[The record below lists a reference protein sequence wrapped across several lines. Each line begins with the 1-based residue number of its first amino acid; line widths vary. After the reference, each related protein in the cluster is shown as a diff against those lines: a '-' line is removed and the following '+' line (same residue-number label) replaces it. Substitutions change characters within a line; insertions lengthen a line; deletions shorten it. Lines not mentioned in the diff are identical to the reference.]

1 MDQSVD
7 KEIHEPS
14 RVSHPI
20 HYAGDGKVEC
30 MDALRSMMAPIK
42 DNLSGTV
49 AYWWGCAFKYLW
61 RWYLK
66 NGLEDLLKARQCLDY
81 LIEDYTSKADHESRG

>member
-1 MDQSVD
+1 MDDYTYGKGGSS
-7 KEIHEPS
+7 PS
-14 RVSHPI
+14 TVTHPV
-20 HYAGDGKVEC
+20 HYAGDGTIEC

-42 DNLSGTV
+42 DNISGTV
-49 AYWWGCAFKYLW
+49 AYWWGCTFKYLW

-81 LIEDYTSKADHESRG
+81 LIEDYKVSHERRG